1 MGESRNSG
9 ALPGLVMALAA
20 LGGCTQ
26 PATPPS
32 TAPVASNPAASAP
45 VASAP
50 VPPPPAIPSPRT
62 ASAVAANGDRLVA
75 HGNEPFWAIEVDGD
89 RLLWKTPE
97 LPEGRALVAE
107 RRVHAT
113 GAGYTGNDGGKPF
126 SLVILVEPCSDGMSD
141 RAYDYTATWTYAGQA
156 MHGCAAPR

>member
-1 MGESRNSG
+1 MGESRGLG

-20 LGGCTQ
+20 LVGCTQ
-26 PATPPS
+26 PAAPPS
-32 TAPVASNPAASAP
+32 TAPAAST
-45 VASAP
+45 S
-50 VPPPPAIPSPRT
+50 VPPPPAISVPPPPTVPSPRT
-62 ASAVAANGDRLVA
+62 ATPVAANGDRVVA

-97 LPEGRALVAE
+97 LPEGRVLVAE

-113 GAGYTGNDGGKPF
+113 GAGYAGNDGGKPF
-126 SLVILVEPCSDGMSD
+126 SLVILAEPCSDGMSD
-141 RAYDYTATWTYAGQA
+141 RTYDYTATWTYAGQA